1 MARILN
7 IVNARWYDEL
17 KAVAYYGETEL
28 EKRILQH
35 AKKVFPQHY
44 VFPFKKEVNAAALPG
59 AKKPDLGL
67 IRRDF
72 SDWSVVEVEIE
83 KHPLSHVL
91 EQTRVF
97 LGGDYNLP
105 EMAEYV
111 RAQLKQYCQKTASFK
126 RLSNLFSTK
135 APSVL
140 VIVDVDNSDWQEEL
154 NREGIGLCVFEVYKN
169 AHGHY
174 VYRTLGQYPAVL
186 TEEAQCRPHP
196 SIPNIVE
203 VIGDLEFKKLDKDSR
218 LEVSFDELLTRW
230 EPFVDS
236 GKRYLRLVGPANP
249 LSPIATYGLFRDK
262 TDRYFFKRS

>member
-7 IVNARWYDEL
+7 IANARWYDEL
-17 KAVAYYGETEL
+17 KTVAYYGETEL

-35 AKKVFPQHY
+35 AKEVFPNHY
-44 VFPFKKEVNAAALPG
+44 VFPFKKEVHGAAG
-59 AKKPDLGL
+59 AGPRKPDLGL

-72 SDWSVVEVEIE
+72 SEWSVVEVEIE
-83 KHPLSHVL
+83 RHTLAHVL

-97 LGGDYNLP
+97 LGGDYNVP

-111 RAQLKQYCQKTASFK
+111 RAQLKEYCQKTVSLK
-126 RLSNLFSTK
+126 RLSDLFSTK

-140 VIVDVDNSDWQEEL
+140 VIVDAHNAVWQKEL
-154 NREGIGLCVFEVYKN
+154 NNEGVDLCVFEVYKN

-186 TEEAQCRPHP
+186 SEEAQCRPHH
-196 SIPNIVE
+196 SIPNVVE
-203 VIGDLEFKKLDKDSR
+203 VIGDLEFHKLDKDSR
-218 LEVSFDELLTRW
+218 LEVSFDERLTRW
-230 EPFVDS
+230 EPFEDN

-249 LSPIATYGLFRDK
+249 LSPTATYGLFRDK